1 MFCFWNNMRKLKIS
15 AISFLN
21 TAPLMWDFEHGE
33 SGADFDISYTVPS
46 QCAEAL
52 KAGTADI
59 GIIPAAA
66 YASIP
71 GLVILPDV
79 AIAAQN
85 AVRSI
90 LMVSKVPLEQIRT
103 VAADTSSRTSVALLH
118 VLFSKCWGGDRK
130 SSGEWLVASGE
141 YKEPQFVPMPPK
153 LDDMLATCDAA
164 LLIGDAA
171 LVVDRSK
178 YLTWDL
184 AEEWRTATG
193 KPFVFA
199 FWAVRMKALGE
210 MRRGLDF
217 GQVFKASRD
226 HGLEPASIAQIAQD
240 WAPRLGLSEADVS
253 SYLTKN
259 IDYDLSAQNREGLE
273 LFYQYAC
280 QCGAIPENP
289 TLRFL
294 GVSALISAMH
304 P

>member
-1 MFCFWNNMRKLKIS
+1 MRKLRIS

-21 TAPLMWDFEHGE
+21 TAPLMWDFERGAA
-33 SGADFDISYTVPS
+33 GADFEISYTVPS

-79 AIAAQN
+79 AIASQN

-103 VAADTSSRTSVALLH
+103 VAGDTSSRTSVALLH
-118 VLFSKCWGGDRK
+118 VLFSKCWGGDRD
-130 SSGEWLVASGE
+130 
-141 YKEPQFVPMPPK
+141 FVPMPPK
-153 LDDMLATCDAA
+153 LDQMLASCDAA

-184 AEEWRTATG
+184 AEEWRSCTG

-199 FWAVRMKALGE
+199 FWAVRLKALAE
-210 MRRGLDF
+210 VRCDLDL
-217 GQVFKASRD
+217 GQIFKASRD
-226 HGLEPASIAQIAQD
+226 RGLEPSIVAQLARE
-240 WAPRLGLSEADVS
+240 WAPRLGLSEADVR
-253 SYLTKN
+253 SYLTEN
-259 IDYDLSAQNREGLE
+259 IDYNLSPQNREGLE
-273 LFYQYAC
+273 LFYQYAYE
-280 QCGAIPENP
+280 CGAIPENP
-289 TLRFL
+289 ALRFL
-294 GVSALISAMH
+294 GVSALVSALRR
-304 P
+304 

>member
-1 MFCFWNNMRKLKIS
+1 MRKLKIS

-21 TAPLMWDFEHGE
+21 TVPLMWNFEHGAA
-33 SGADFDISYTVPS
+33 GADFEISYTIPS
-46 QCAEAL
+46 QCADAL

-90 LMVSKVPLEQIRT
+90 LMVSKVPIEQIKT

-118 VLFSKCWGGDRK
+118 VLFSRYWGGDR
-130 SSGEWLVASGE
+130 
-141 YKEPQFVPMPPK
+141 QFTPMGPK
-153 LDDMLATCDAA
+153 LEDMLAACDAA

-184 AEEWRTATG
+184 AEEWRSCTG

-210 MRRGLDF
+210 IRRDLCL
-217 GQVFKASRD
+217 VRTFKDSRD
-226 HGLEPASIAQIAQD
+226 HGLEPASIAQIARE
-240 WAPRLGLSEADVS
+240 WAPKLGMTEADVS
-253 SYLTKN
+253 SYLTEN
-259 IDYDLSAQNREGLE
+259 IDYDLSPQNREGLE
-273 LFYQYAC
+273 LFYQHAAE
-280 QCGAIPENP
+280 CGAIPENP

-294 GVSALISAMH
+294 GVSALIGAMK
-304 P
+304 

>member
-1 MFCFWNNMRKLKIS
+1 MRKLRIS

-21 TAPLMWDFEHGE
+21 TAPLMWDFERGAA
-33 SGADFDISYTVPS
+33 GADFEISYTVPS
-46 QCAEAL
+46 QCAEEL

-90 LMVSKVPLEQIRT
+90 LMVSKVPLELIKT

-118 VLFSKCWGGDRK
+118 VLFSKFWGGDR
-130 SSGEWLVASGE
+130 E
-141 YKEPQFVPMPPK
+141 FVPMPPN
-153 LDDMLATCDAA
+153 LDAMLARCDAA

-171 LVVDRSK
+171 LVIDRSKQDRSK

-184 AEEWRTATG
+184 AEEWRSCTG

-199 FWAVRMKALGE
+199 FWAVRLKALGE
-210 MRRGLDF
+210 MRRGLDLA
-217 GQVFKASRD
+217 QVFKASRD
-226 HGLEPASIAQIAQD
+226 HGLEPSSIAQLARE
-240 WAPRLGLSEADVS
+240 WAPRLGISEADVS
-253 SYLTKN
+253 SYLTEN
-259 IDYDLSAQNREGLE
+259 IDYDLSVQNREGLE
-273 LFYQYAC
+273 LFYQYASE
-280 QCGAIPENP
+280 CGAIPENP
-289 TLRFL
+289 ALRFL
-294 GVSALISAMH
+294 GVSALISALRR
-304 P
+304 

>member
-1 MFCFWNNMRKLKIS
+1 MRKLKIS

-21 TAPLMWDFEHGE
+21 TAPLMWDFER
-33 SGADFDISYTVPS
+33 GAAGDDFEIHYTVPS
-46 QCAEAL
+46 LCADEL
-52 KAGTADI
+52 KAGTSDI
-59 GIIPAAA
+59 GIIPAAT

-90 LMVSKVPLEQIRT
+90 LLVSKVPLEQIRT

-118 VLFSKCWGGDRK
+118 VLFSKFWGGDR
-130 SSGEWLVASGE
+130 E
-141 YKEPQFVPMPPK
+141 FIPMPPK
-153 LDDMLATCDAA
+153 LDDMLDRCDAA

-184 AEEWRTATG
+184 AEEWRSATG

-210 MRRGLDF
+210 MRRGLDL
-217 GQVFKASRD
+217 GQVFRASRD
-226 HGLEPASIAQIAQD
+226 HGLEPASIAQLARE
-240 WAPRLGLSEADVS
+240 WAPRLGLSEADVI
-253 SYLTKN
+253 SYLTEN
-259 IDYDLSAQNREGLE
+259 IDYELSAQNREGLE
-273 LFYQYAC
+273 LFYHYAHE
-280 QCGAIPENP
+280 CGAIPGNP
-289 TLRFL
+289 ALRFL
-294 GVSALISAMH
+294 GVSALISALGR
-304 P
+304 

>member
-21 TAPLMWDFEHGE
+21 TAPLMWDFERSAAGD
-33 SGADFDISYTVPS
+33 DFEIHYTVPS
-46 QCAEAL
+46 LCAEEL
-52 KAGTADI
+52 MAGTSDI
-59 GIIPAAA
+59 GIIPAAT

-118 VLFSKCWGGDRK
+118 VLFRKYWCPTFAKLTWEGGE
-130 SSGEWLVASGE
+130 GPTFL
-141 YKEPQFVPMPPK
+141 PMPPK
-153 LDDMLATCDAA
+153 LDDMLAACDAA

-184 AEEWRTATG
+184 AEEWRNCTG

-199 FWAVRMKALGE
+199 FWAVRLAALSE
-210 MRRGLDF
+210 MRRGLDLAH
-217 GQVFKASRD
+217 VFRHSRD
-226 HGLEPASIAQIAQD
+226 HGIEPSSIAQLAHE
-240 WAPRLGLSEADVS
+240 WAPRLGLSESDVS
-253 SYLTKN
+253 SYLTES

-273 LFYQYAC
+273 LFYQYASE
-280 QCGAIPENP
+280 CGAIPENP

-294 GVSALISAMH
+294 GVSALVDAMRK
-304 P
+304 